1 MWRAGTGCGWF
12 VERLVFFFRRGRD
25 SRCGCVR
32 GLNVCASGPR
42 AFGPPPPPGPAGPS
56 PRAKM
61 LRLIRKRPN
70 PLNIQSNDAFNR
82 WQRGTS
88 TEYSIKRLI
97 SSFWERGKG
106 IEYIYL
112 LIYLLILE
120 SRTLSSYSMHCKFR
134 VLVALQGQIL
144 MKKRN
149 LRIQG
154 RMQLFRKD
162 VPESFKS
169 CFDSATA

>member
-1 MWRAGTGCGWF
+1 MRAG
-12 VERLVFFFRRGRD
+12 
-25 SRCGCVR
+25 
-32 GLNVCASGPR
+32 
-42 AFGPPPPPGPAGPS
+42 PPGPAGPS

-82 WQRGTS
+82 WQRGKS

-106 IEYIYL
+106 IRYIYL
-112 LIYLLILE
+112 LIALTILE

-134 VLVALQGQIL
+134 ILVALQGQNL

-154 RMQLFRKD
+154 RMQIFKKMSQKVVNRILT
-162 VPESFKS
+162 VPQHSTRRELSGTTLKMF
-169 CFDSATA
+169 